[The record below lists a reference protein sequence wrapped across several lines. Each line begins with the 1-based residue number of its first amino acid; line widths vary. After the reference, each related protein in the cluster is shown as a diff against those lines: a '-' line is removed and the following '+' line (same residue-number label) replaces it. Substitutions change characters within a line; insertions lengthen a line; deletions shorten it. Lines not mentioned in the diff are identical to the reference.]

1 MVCLV
6 VDQNPFT
13 VFLEST
19 VDNNQRKNLALSLY
33 TESGLYQFLQRLK
46 QSLRLYRLGEM
57 GI

>member
-33 TESGLYQFLQRLK
+33 TESELYQFLQRLK